1 MVKNGQL
8 LNEPRYLTDAMTD
21 EGLEILD
28 RYADQG
34 HPFYLSVHYTA
45 LHDPCVNEHP
55 QSIVDSYDD
64 YPFET
69 CPQEPRHPWAGVGSN
84 IFTDDALGNRE
95 ELKGYFAAVTAMDQN
110 IGRILDRLEEL
121 GLRDNTLVV
130 FLSDNGF
137 SCGHH
142 GFWGKG
148 NATMPRNIYE
158 SSIKTPAIFSQPDRI
173 SQGTVNDSTIC
184 SYDFMP
190 ALLEYLDLPVP
201 EGRNLPGNSFLPALE
216 GRPFDGPE
224 QVVIYDEYGTV
235 RMVRTPE

>member
-1 MVKNGQL
+1 M
-8 LNEPRYLTDAMTD
+8 DAITD

-45 LHDPCVNEHP
+45 LQDPWVNEHP

-64 YPFET
+64 CPFET
-69 CPQEPRHPWAGVGSN
+69 CPQEPRHPWTGVDSN

-95 ELKGYFAAVTAMDQN
+95 ALKGYFAAVTAMDQS

-137 SCGHH
+137 CVGIT
-142 GFWGKG
+142 GFGEKG
-148 NATMPRNIYE
+148 QRRCRVTCMKARLEFPL
-158 SSIKTPAIFSQPDRI
+158 SSASPVASPKAL
-173 SQGTVNDSTIC
+173 STI
-184 SYDFMP
+184 
-190 ALLEYLDLPVP
+190 
-201 EGRNLPGNSFLPALE
+201 R
-216 GRPFDGPE
+216 
-224 QVVIYDEYGTV
+224 
-235 RMVRTPE
+235 